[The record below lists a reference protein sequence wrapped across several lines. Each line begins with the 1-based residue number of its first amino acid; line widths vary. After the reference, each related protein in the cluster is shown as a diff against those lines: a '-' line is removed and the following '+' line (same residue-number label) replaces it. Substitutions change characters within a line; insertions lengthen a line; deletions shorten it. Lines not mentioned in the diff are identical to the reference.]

1 MQLGEDQRVGI
12 FIDGANLHAS
22 VRAVGFDIDFKR
34 LLRLFR
40 EKSRLVRAT
49 YFAAIEDEGDHQR
62 VRPLVDWLAYN
73 GFAIVTK
80 RLRIYTDD
88 AGGRRVRGDIGVE
101 LTVVAMGLARH
112 LDHIVIFSGDGDLRY
127 LAAALQQMGK
137 CVSVVSTLGTHPVMV
152 ADELRR
158 QADHF
163 VDLAELKPLI
173 ERKPDVAAR

>member
-1 MQLGEDQRVGI
+1 MHLEKDQRVGI

-22 VRAVGFDIDFKR
+22 VRAVGFDIDFRR
-34 LLRLFR
+34 LLRVFR
-40 EKSRLVRAT
+40 ENSRLIRAT

-62 VRPLVDWLAYN
+62 VRPLVDWLSYN

-80 RLRIYTDD
+80 RLRVYTDD

-101 LTVVAMGLARH
+101 LTVVALGLAQH

-137 CVSVVSTLGTHPVMV
+137 RVSVVSTLGTHPVTV

-158 QADHF
+158 QADQF
-163 VDLAELKPLI
+163 VDLSELKPLI
-173 ERKPDVAAR
+173 ERNPDSALR